1 MTVILVLV
9 TFAVFL
15 TIDYLRE
22 AKRAPAVVKAQAEV
36 APAPAAAPRMIPR
49 YVSGFELPENCRYHP
64 GHTWAVEETPNVVRV
79 GLDDF
84 ATRLL
89 GKIDHIE
96 LPKRG
101 QWVRQ
106 GQKLAAVFRDGTKAE
121 LVSPVEGEVTQVND
135 AVLGDATLPA
145 RDPYGQGWLLSVY
158 SPDAKTSFRNLL
170 GGTMA
175 RTWMAEAAAR
185 LFGKMPALAG
195 AVAQDGGLA
204 VHDLTAEL
212 PDQKWGEVTKEFFLS

>member
-1 MTVILVLV
+1 LLP
-9 TFAVFL
+9 
-15 TIDYLRE
+15 
-22 AKRAPAVVKAQAEV
+22 K
-36 APAPAAAPRMIPR
+36 

-64 GHTWAVEETPNVVRV
+64 GHTWAVEETASLVRV
-79 GLDDF
+79 GFDDF

-106 GQKLAAVFRDGTKAE
+106 GQKLATVFRDGVKAE
-121 LVSPVEGEVTQVND
+121 ILSPVEGEVSQVND
-135 AVLGDATLPA
+135 AVLGDTALPGK
-145 RDPYGQGWLLSVY
+145 DPYGAGWLVSVY
-158 SPDAKTSFRNLL
+158 SPDSKTSFRNLL
-170 GGTMA
+170 GGSMA
-175 RTWMAEAAAR
+175 RSWMTEAAGR

-212 PDQKWGEVTKEFFLS
+212 PDQKWGDVTKEFFLT

>member
-9 TFAVFL
+9 MFAIFL
-15 TIDYLRE
+15 TIDYMRQEKRVPAPVE
-22 AKRAPAVVKAQAEV
+22 ARPEQ
-36 APAPAAAPRMIPR
+36 APAPRMLPRF
-49 YVSGFELPENCRYHP
+49 VAGFELPENCRYHP
-64 GHTWAVEETPNVVRV
+64 GHTWAVQETPNLVRV

-106 GQKLAAVFRDGTKAE
+106 GQKLATVFRDGVKAE
-121 LVSPVEGEVTQVND
+121 LVSPIEGEVTQINE
-135 AVLGDATLPA
+135 AVMGDTGLPG
-145 RDPYGQGWLLSVY
+145 RDPYGQGWLVSVF

-170 GGTMA
+170 GGTLA
-175 RTWMAEAAAR
+175 RSWMTEAAAR
-185 LFGKMPALAG
+185 LFGKMPAQAG

-212 PDQKWGEVTKEFFLS
+212 PDQKWGDVTKEFFLT

>member
-1 MTVILVLV
+1 MTVILMLV
-9 TFAVFL
+9 TFVIFL
-15 TIDYLRE
+15 TIDYMRQE
-22 AKRAPAVVKAQAEV
+22 KRVKAPAEARQEKV
-36 APAPAAAPRMIPR
+36 PAPRTLPSF
-49 YVSGFELPENCRYHP
+49 VSGFELPENRRYHP
-64 GHTWAVEETPNVVRV
+64 GHTWAIEETPNLVRV
-79 GLDDF
+79 GFDDF

-89 GKIDHIE
+89 GKVDHIE

-106 GQKLAAVFRDGTKAE
+106 GQRLATVFRDGVKTE
-121 LVSPVEGEVTQVND
+121 LVSPVEGEVAQINE
-135 AVLGDATLPA
+135 AVLGDTGLPG
-145 RDPYGQGWLLSVY
+145 RDPYGQGWLVSMY

-170 GGTMA
+170 GGNMA
-175 RTWMAEAAAR
+175 RAWMTEAAAR

-212 PDQKWGEVTKEFFLS
+212 PDQNWGDVTKEFFLT